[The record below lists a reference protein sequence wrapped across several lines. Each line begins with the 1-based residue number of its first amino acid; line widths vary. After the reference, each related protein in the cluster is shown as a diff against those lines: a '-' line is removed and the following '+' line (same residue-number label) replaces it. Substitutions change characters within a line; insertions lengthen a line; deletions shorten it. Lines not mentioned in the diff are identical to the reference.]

1 MQECEENFLY
11 YFYLYYY
18 YVVSLSMSRRVG
30 VLEF

>member
-18 YVVSLSMSRRVG
+18 YVFVSMSRRVG